1 MEVKI
6 QGIQLSRQTI
16 NKVLRKWGINGYK
29 KKRSKAWKFFR
40 AKYPNELWQ
49 VDLKEFMFNGKKYY
63 LLVCIDDYS
72 RYILCLHLFDHCP
85 TTKDLTSALDKL
97 KIKPEKIDYIVSNH
111 VEMDH
116 SGGLPEVIARVRPEK
131 TFCSPMGK
139 TGLLRHYKKDWP
151 FVEVKSGSELATGSY
166 NLTFLETPMLHWPD
180 SMMTYLKEEQILFS
194 SDAFGAHLAGNSHFD
209 DRLPAFPMNYPQ
221 QLKKYY
227 ANILM
232 PFGALITQL
241 FGKIAQLG
249 LTFRI
254 IAPDH
259 GLIYRQNI
267 DWVLKAYQRWAAGAV
282 EPKALVI
289 YDTMWH
295 STERLAEAFIQGL
308 TDAGVE
314 AQLHHLRRTHPSDIV
329 TEVLDAGLL
338 LFGSPTLNNQ
348 MFPTMG
354 EFLTY
359 LKGLAP
365 KNKAAAAFGSFGWSG
380 QAVGLITKELEAMK
394 LKVVHEGFKVK
405 YIPDPEELA
414 AARALG
420 EKLARENLK
429 G

>member
-1 MEVKI
+1 MPLELAPKIYWVGAIDWTIRDFHGYLTEDGSTYNAYLIVDDHITLIDTVK
-6 QGIQLSRQTI
+6 
-16 NKVLRKWGINGYK
+16 
-29 KKRSKAWKFFR
+29 
-40 AKYPNELWQ
+40 
-49 VDLKEFMFNGKKYY
+49 KEFVPEM
-63 LLVCIDDYS
+63 LARVAEIVD
-72 RYILCLHLFDHCP
+72 
-85 TTKDLTSALDKL
+85 
-97 KIKPEKIDYIVSNH
+97 PEKIDYIVSNH

-116 SGGLPEVIARVRPEK
+116 SGGLPEVIHRVKPDK
-131 TFCSPMGK
+131 LFCSPRGK
-139 TGLLRHYKKDWP
+139 DGLSRHYKQDWP
-151 FVEVKSGSELATGSY
+151 FVEVKTGSELATGRY
-166 NLTFLETPMLHWPD
+166 NLAFLETPMLHWPD

-194 SDAFGAHLAGNSHFD
+194 SDAFGAHLASSEHFD
-209 DRLPAFPMNYPQ
+209 DGLPDCPCDYVR

-232 PFGALITQL
+232 PFGSLITQL
-241 FGKIAQLG
+241 FAKIAQLG
-249 LTFRI
+249 LEFRI

-259 GLIYRQNI
+259 GLIYRKNPG
-267 DWVLKAYQRWAAGAV
+267 WVLEAYQRWAAGAV
-282 EPKALVI
+282 ERKALVI

-295 STERLAEAFIQGL
+295 STELLAEAFIEGL
-308 TDAGVE
+308 MDAGVA
-314 AQLHHLRRTHPSDIV
+314 AQLHHLRRTHYSDIV
-329 TEVLDAGLL
+329 PEVLDAGLL

-348 MFPTMG
+348 MFPSMG

-380 QAVGLITKELEAMK
+380 QAVGLINQELQAMK
-394 LKVVHEGFKVK
+394 LNVVHEGFKVK

>member
-1 MEVKI
+1 MPLELVPKVYWVGAVDWTIRDFHGYLTEDGSTYNAYLIVDEHLTLIDTVK
-6 QGIQLSRQTI
+6 
-16 NKVLRKWGINGYK
+16 
-29 KKRSKAWKFFR
+29 
-40 AKYPNELWQ
+40 
-49 VDLKEFMFNGKKYY
+49 KEF
-63 LLVCIDDYS
+63 V
-72 RYILCLHLFDHCP
+72 
-85 TTKDLTSALDKL
+85 
-97 KIKPEKIDYIVSNH
+97 PEMLARVAEIVDPAKIDYIVSNH

-116 SGGLPEVIARVRPEK
+116 SGGLPEVIARVNPEK
-131 TFCSPMGK
+131 VFCSPRGK
-139 TGLLRHYKKDWP
+139 DGLSRHYKEDWP
-151 FVEVKSGSELATGSY
+151 FVEVKTGSELALGRY

-180 SMMTYLKEEQILFS
+180 SMMTYLKEAQLLFS
-194 SDAFGAHLAGNSHFD
+194 SDAFGAHLASSQHFD
-209 DRLPAFPMNYPQ
+209 DGLPAFPLNYMR

-249 LTFRI
+249 LTFKI

-259 GLIYRQNI
+259 GLIYRNNL
-267 DWVLKAYQRWAAGAV
+267 DRVLEAYQRWAAGTV
-282 EPKALVI
+282 ERKALVI

-295 STERLAEAFIQGL
+295 STELLAEAFTQGL

-314 AQLHHLRRTHPSDIV
+314 AQLHHLRRTHASDIV
-329 TEVLDAGLL
+329 TEVLEAGLL

-365 KNKAAAAFGSFGWSG
+365 KNQAAMAFGSFGWSG
-380 QAVGLITKELEAMK
+380 QAVGLINQELQAMK
-394 LKVVHEGFKVK
+394 LNVVHEGFKVK

-420 EKLARENLK
+420 EKLAREYLSGK
-429 G
+429 ILS

>member
-1 MEVKI
+1 MEVDMPIELAPKVYWVGAI
-6 QGIQLSRQTI
+6 DWTI
-16 NKVLRKWGINGYK
+16 RDFHGYLTEDG
-29 KKRSKAWKFFR
+29 STYNA
-40 AKYPNELWQ
+40 YLI
-49 VDLKEFMFNGKKYY
+49 VDDHITLIDTVKKEFVPEM
-63 LLVCIDDYS
+63 LARVAEIVD
-72 RYILCLHLFDHCP
+72 P
-85 TTKDLTSALDKL
+85 A
-97 KIKPEKIDYIVSNH
+97 KIEYIVSNH

-116 SGGLPEVIARVRPEK
+116 SGGLPEVIARVQPAK
-131 TFCSPMGK
+131 VFCSPRGK
-139 TGLLRHYKKDWP
+139 DGLSRHFKQAWP
-151 FVEVKSGSELATGSY
+151 LVEVKTGSELSIGRY
-166 NLTFLETPMLHWPD
+166 NLAFLETPMLHWPD
-180 SMMTYLKEEQILFS
+180 SMMTYLKEEQLLFS
-194 SDAFGAHLAGNSHFD
+194 SDAFGAHLASSERFD
-209 DRLPAFPMNYPQ
+209 DDLPASPLNYPR

-232 PFGALITQL
+232 PFGGLITQL

-249 LTFRI
+249 LTFKI

-259 GLIYRQNI
+259 GLIYRKNPG
-267 DWVLKAYQRWAAGAV
+267 WVLAAYQHWAAGEV

-295 STERLAEAFIQGL
+295 STELLAEAFTAGL
-308 TDAGVE
+308 MDAGVE
-314 AQLHHLRRTHPSDIV
+314 TQMHHLRRTHASDII
-329 TEVLDAGLL
+329 TEVLEAGLL

-380 QAVGLITKELEAMK
+380 QAVGLINQEIEAMK
-394 LKVVHEGFKVK
+394 LKLAHEGFKVK

-429 G
+429 D